1 MGTILV
7 IEDDARILKA
17 LQRLFTSEGYEI
29 RSATNGREGL
39 ELASASTPD
48 AVVLDLMLPEVSGRE
63 VCRCLKQS
71 FPDMPVVILSAI
83 SEVVAKVLLLEL
95 GADDY
100 VTKPFSPREL
110 LARVQAAIR
119 RTSGRVSGRTSR
131 SAMFRWILHG

>member
-7 IEDDARILKA
+7 IEDEVRILKA

-83 SEVVAKVLLLEL
+83 SEVADKVLLL
-95 GADDY
+95 DRKS
-100 VTKPFSPREL
+100 V
-110 LARVQAAIR
+110 V
-119 RTSGRVSGRTSR
+119 
-131 SAMFRWILHG
+131 